1 MNINNNRNNAH
12 NEIDR
17 VFKILL
23 PTRNMAERPA
33 QVSLSHQ
40 MLDAMLDG
48 GIALCD
54 AGTGIGK
61 TYAYLVAGTAF
72 SRFRAASGLAL
83 RPILISTSSIALQN
97 AVRDEYLPLLSDLLT
112 ADGMIAE
119 PLQAVIRKGKSHYVC
134 DERLENRLGQ
144 LDLNKKNWR
153 AGAALLTLRGQL
165 DVSEAAHLSHYDRE
179 RVCVPQ
185 TCDCQRESCRYRSFL
200 EDCDTGQYLFQ
211 ICNHN
216 LLLADVIHRSSGCRP
231 ILPDTCALIVDEAHK
246 LPETARQMFG
256 VTLEAEDIRSLTH
269 GLRCERYLLAAESLG
284 DATASLLRKLSHP
297 PEDRPFEYYAK
308 SLASPDRSLTVIS
321 RQLHGLL
328 TPATR
333 RQLDTVSSTV
343 ALFYQ
348 GHPDMVFYTEEDS
361 HGGTMLCAT
370 ISDLTTQLRQ
380 TLWRQERP
388 VILTSATLA
397 VGENFRRF
405 KEETGLLTDNR
416 VAESVSLSPF
426 DYQKNCLLYLPRTP
440 PHQKDGAYYDKL
452 AEEIAA
458 LLEAT
463 QGHALALFTS
473 YAAMSA
479 VKERLQDQRL
489 AYPLFTMG
497 RSAIHTTEQFKA
509 HPGSVLLATGA
520 AWEGFDFPGDCVS
533 LLIIPR
539 LPFAVPDALKEKERE
554 NHPTLRLFIRAVVV
568 PEMQI
573 KLKQG
578 FGRAIRSETDTCVV
592 AILDERAAKGQR
604 YRKDALTALPKMP
617 VTGRLEDVAKFIR
630 SVKGPDYFREASA

>member
-1 MNINNNRNNAH
+1 MKNEPDKGNLRMNINNRNNAH

-165 DVSEAAHLSHYDRE
+165 DVSEAAHLSRYDRE

-185 TCDCQRESCRYRSFL
+185 TCDCQRENCRYRSFL

-216 LLLADVIHRSSGCRP
+216 LLLADTIHRGRGIKP

-308 SLASPDRSLTVIS
+308 SLAAPDRSLTVIC

-370 ISDLTTQLRQ
+370 ISDLTAQLRQ

-388 VILTSATLA
+388 VIFTSATLA
-397 VGENFRRF
+397 VGKDFRRF
-405 KEETGLLTDNR
+405 KEETGLLTDNHVR
-416 VAESVSLSPF
+416 A
-426 DYQKNCLLYLPRTP
+426 QK
-440 PHQKDGAYYDKL
+440 
-452 AEEIAA
+452 E
-458 LLEAT
+458 
-463 QGHALALFTS
+463 
-473 YAAMSA
+473 
-479 VKERLQDQRL
+479 
-489 AYPLFTMG
+489 
-497 RSAIHTTEQFKA
+497 
-509 HPGSVLLATGA
+509 
-520 AWEGFDFPGDCVS
+520 
-533 LLIIPR
+533 
-539 LPFAVPDALKEKERE
+539 
-554 NHPTLRLFIRAVVV
+554 
-568 PEMQI
+568 
-573 KLKQG
+573 
-578 FGRAIRSETDTCVV
+578 
-592 AILDERAAKGQR
+592 
-604 YRKDALTALPKMP
+604 
-617 VTGRLEDVAKFIR
+617 
-630 SVKGPDYFREASA
+630 

>member
-33 QVSLSHQ
+33 QVALSHQ

-153 AGAALLTLRGQL
+153 AGAALLTLRDQL
-165 DVSEAAHLSHYDRE
+165 DLSEAAHLSRYDRE

-185 TCDCQRESCRYRSFL
+185 TCDCQRENCRYRSFL

-216 LLLADVIHRSSGCRP
+216 LLLADTIHRGRGIKP

-269 GLRCERYLLAAESLG
+269 SLRCERYLLAAESLG

-308 SLASPDRSLTVIS
+308 SLASPDRSLTVIC

-370 ISDLTTQLRQ
+370 ISDLTAQLRQ

-388 VILTSATLA
+388 VVLTSATLA
-397 VGENFRRF
+397 VGEDFRRF

-452 AEEIAA
+452 AEEITA
-458 LLEAT
+458 LLETA

-479 VKERLQDQRL
+479 VKERLQGQGL

-578 FGRAIRSETDTCVV
+578 FGRAIRTETDTCVV
-592 AILDERAAKGQR
+592 AILDERVTKGQR
-604 YRKDALTALPKMP
+604 YRKDVLTALPKMP

-630 SVKGPDYFREASA
+630 SVKGPDYFREVSA

>member
-12 NEIDR
+12 SEIDR

-33 QVSLSHQ
+33 QVALSHQ

-134 DERLENRLGQ
+134 DQRLENRLGQ

-165 DVSEAAHLSHYDRE
+165 DVSEAAHLSRYDRE

-185 TCDCQRESCRYRSFL
+185 TCDCQRENCRYRSFL

-216 LLLADVIHRSSGCRP
+216 LLLADTIHRGRGIKP

-308 SLASPDRSLTVIS
+308 SLASPDRSLTVIC

-370 ISDLTTQLRQ
+370 ISDLTAQLSQ

-397 VGENFRRF
+397 VGEDFRRF

-452 AEEIAA
+452 AEEITA
-458 LLEAT
+458 LLETA

-479 VKERLQDQRL
+479 VKERLQGQGL
-489 AYPLFTMG
+489 TYPLFTMG
-497 RSAIHTTEQFKA
+497 RSAIHTMEQFKA

-578 FGRAIRSETDTCVV
+578 FGRAIRTETGTCVV